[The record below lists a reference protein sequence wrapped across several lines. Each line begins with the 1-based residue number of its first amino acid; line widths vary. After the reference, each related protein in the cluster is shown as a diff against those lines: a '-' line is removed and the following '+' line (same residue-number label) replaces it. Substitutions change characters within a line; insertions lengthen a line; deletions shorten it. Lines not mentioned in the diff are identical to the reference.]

1 MPKMIVLD
9 ANNTVLHIS
18 TILMVLQL

>member
-1 MPKMIVLD
+1 MIVLD

-18 TILMVLQL
+18 TILMVLQLW